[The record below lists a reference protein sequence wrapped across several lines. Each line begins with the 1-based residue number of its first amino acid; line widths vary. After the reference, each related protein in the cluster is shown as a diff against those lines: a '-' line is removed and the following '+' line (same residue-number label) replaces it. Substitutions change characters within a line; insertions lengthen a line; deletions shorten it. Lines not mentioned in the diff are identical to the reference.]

1 MRELLAV
8 LKQNNLE
15 AVADK
20 ARRGKATANER
31 DLLKGVAG
39 QIDNQIEAR
48 LIQIESLAKAVQVAC
63 IDADGSGIY
72 DHQTDGFN
80 FAYWLQ
86 EEAQTLQALTVMQSD
101 YDYLSSK
108 DTATKGAA

>member
-1 MRELLAV
+1 MEKLLKV

-20 ARRGKATANER
+20 ARRGKTTANER
-31 DLLKGVAG
+31 DLLKGVSG
-39 QIDNQIEAR
+39 QIENHIEAR

-63 IDADGSGIY
+63 VDSENSGIY

-86 EEAQTLQALTVMQSD
+86 EEVQTLQALNVMQSD
-101 YDYLSSK
+101 YDYLSSE
-108 DTATKGAA
+108 DRATKGEA